1 MKIICSHGLSICFW
15 LLFFKFRFLKLLEAV
30 FRSCS
35 VKKVSLKISENT
47 CARASFSTK
56 LQAGTLLK
64 KRLPQVFTCELCE
77 IFKNTYFNRYPP
89 VAASALYRLNNE
101 NLGVKLFLKQ
111 NFLFSGAD
119 NSHIIQICGRIQSFL
134 NRNGI
139 VTPF

>member
-1 MKIICSHGLSICFW
+1 MFLALIFHVSIYKIARSSLPESFCKKGVLKNFA
-15 LLFFKFRFLKLLEAV
+15 KFNF
-30 FRSCS
+30 
-35 VKKVSLKISENT
+35 KISENT

-56 LQAGTLLK
+56 LQARTLLK
-64 KRLPQVFTCELCE
+64 KRLPQVFAWEFCE

-89 VAASALYRLNNE
+89 VVASALHRLNNE
-101 NLGVKLFLKQ
+101 NLRVKLFLKQ